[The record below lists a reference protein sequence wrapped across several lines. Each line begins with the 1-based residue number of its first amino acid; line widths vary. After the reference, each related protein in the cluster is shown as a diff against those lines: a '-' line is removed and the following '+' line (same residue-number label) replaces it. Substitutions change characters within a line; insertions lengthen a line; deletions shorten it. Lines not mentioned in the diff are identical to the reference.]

1 MIDPDVLMKT
11 ASLSKTTI
19 ATSSNRFLR
28 LLDTEVQDTVRGDN
42 DVDRE
47 DRGNTPSISK
57 VDDLIHK
64 VFKSNPEKAQIEAW
78 MKSRVHP
85 QALFATLRPGKSTTK
100 LDNDPDLLLWF
111 KLVAAFRAK
120 KGNKAFSDLDLY
132 HLLLKKNSA
141 EELNILFE
149 SFLKTGGLKDL
160 GKSMQKSLSGSW
172 MSKAIK
178 HETSPTIVYDTL
190 RLREAGTKLGDSPIF
205 HQWLSYVQKYRAQER
220 NHWFGDREMLDL
232 FRKTMPEDDVVTLL
246 HLLQNVPG
254 MKNHGDA
261 MQRLMF
267 LSSKTS
273 RKTMNDVWLKY
284 DVSPEE
290 VRKILR
296 LAETNM
302 NINAMFIQWFRYVK
316 LYRIHTN
323 KSVYTSDKIVRFL
336 TESKPLRSDWKFATF
351 FQSLKDVPDLKLFA
365 ENMQTNL
372 FQKCL
377 QLEWDPK
384 AVSSM
389 LAIPYPT
396 SALHLPKS
404 DPIYKT
410 WEAYTLYFSERKGK
424 MLLLNKVKTLLDNDN
439 PIGALTQL

>member
-273 RKTMNDVWLKY
+273 RKTMSDVWLKY

-290 VRKILR
+290 VWKILR

-302 NINAMFIQWFRYVK
+302 DALNINAMF
-316 LYRIHTN
+316 H
-323 KSVYTSDKIVRFL
+323 SVV
-336 TESKPLRSDWKFATF
+336 
-351 FQSLKDVPDLKLFA
+351 QDVPDLKLFA

-410 WEAYTLYFSERKGK
+410 WEAYTLYFSERKGGV
-424 MLLLNKVKTLLDNDN
+424 LLLNKVKTLLDNDN

>member
-273 RKTMNDVWLKY
+273 RKTMSDVWLKY

-290 VRKILR
+290 VWKILR

-302 NINAMFIQWFRYVK
+302 DALNINAMFHSVVQVRQIVQDPHK
-316 LYRIHTN
+316 QERIHQRQNCALPDRKQT
-323 KSVYTSDKIVRFL
+323 VAVR
-336 TESKPLRSDWKFATF
+336 
-351 FQSLKDVPDLKLFA
+351 
-365 ENMQTNL
+365 
-372 FQKCL
+372 
-377 QLEWDPK
+377 LE
-384 AVSSM
+384 
-389 LAIPYPT
+389 ICN
-396 SALHLPKS
+396 
-404 DPIYKT
+404 I
-410 WEAYTLYFSERKGK
+410 FS
-424 MLLLNKVKTLLDNDN
+424 
-439 PIGALTQL
+439 ITQGRP